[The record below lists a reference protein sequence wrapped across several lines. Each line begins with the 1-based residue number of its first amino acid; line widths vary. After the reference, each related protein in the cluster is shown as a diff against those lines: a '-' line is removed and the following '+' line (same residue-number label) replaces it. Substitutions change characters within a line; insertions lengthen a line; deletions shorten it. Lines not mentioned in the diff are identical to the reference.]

1 MEDCQLQEATLQK
14 IFTSPS
20 SKRTHGLLGIF
31 SNTYW
36 YCIVFVYSTFTT
48 SRNQIWGEDFK
59 WTVPV
64 RCPIRFSRYAWIR
77 YLKQKKIKISR
88 AQIPGLI
95 LRIQPPDKFA
105 IFNTL
110 RGDTLLFSGFCWCGR
125 SLFSLQELYCDLE
138 STLRQLATPRLPLL
152 CLELICTKSSA
163 KLSMGLAA
171 QLS

>member
-1 MEDCQLQEATLQK
+1 MDSAC
-14 IFTSPS
+14 PM
-20 SKRTHGLLGIF
+20 
-31 SNTYW
+31 SNPFQSL
-36 YCIVFVYSTFTT
+36 CLNKLS
-48 SRNQIWGEDFK
+48 Q
-59 WTVPV
+59 
-64 RCPIRFSRYAWIR
+64 
-77 YLKQKKIKISR
+77 QKKMKISR

-95 LRIQPPDKFA
+95 LRIQPPANLQF
-105 IFNTL
+105 FNTL